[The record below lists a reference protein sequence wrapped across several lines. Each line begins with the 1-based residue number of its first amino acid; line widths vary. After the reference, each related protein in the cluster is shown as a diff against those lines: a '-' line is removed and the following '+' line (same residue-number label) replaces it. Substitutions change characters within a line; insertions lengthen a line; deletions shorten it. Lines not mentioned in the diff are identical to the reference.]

1 MESLLVIFFFI
12 YIIAISVEAYI
23 DFKAESNIY
32 YWKDSLV
39 SISLGFLGIMVRVL
53 GKGLWLAIWYF
64 VYELSPF
71 KIPQTLLTWVLLF
84 FLNEFVYYW
93 FHRISHENRFFWAVH
108 VNHHSS
114 EKFNFSVSAR
124 IPFLNSVYHNAFWII
139 LPFIGFEPTMVFA
152 VETVSFLFAFFQH
165 TQLVKKLP
173 KPIEYLFN
181 TPSHHRVHHA
191 INPVYLNR
199 NYGNVLIIYDR
210 LFGSFQEELTD
221 VPPEFGITN
230 NINTYNIITV
240 IFHEWR
246 DMWKDFKNKK
256 ISP

>member
-173 KPIEYLFN
+173 RPIEYLFN

>member
-71 KIPQTLLTWVLLF
+71 KIPATPLTWVLLF

-124 IPFLNSVYHNAFWII
+124 IPFLNSIYHNAFWII
-139 LPFIGFEPTMVFA
+139 LPFIGFEPTMVYA

-221 VPPEFGITN
+221 VPPKFGITN

-240 IFHEWR
+240 IFHEWK
-246 DMWKDFKNKK
+246 DMWKDLKNKRT
-256 ISP
+256 SS